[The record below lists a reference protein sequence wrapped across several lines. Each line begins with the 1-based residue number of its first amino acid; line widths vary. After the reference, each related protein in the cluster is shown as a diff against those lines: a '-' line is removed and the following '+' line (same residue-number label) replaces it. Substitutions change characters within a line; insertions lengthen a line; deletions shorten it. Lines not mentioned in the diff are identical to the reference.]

1 MSRVS
6 LSHENAAAALRSD
19 LARHPGLAD
28 FGEATSL
35 WTGYVSVLVRAV
47 RTPLPLPPLLRDF
60 VKLLVQEPGARA
72 LLRTQPDY
80 RLVHAAHRALRTS
93 DLSAFSTSTRALAA
107 RMEDAGALALA
118 DTALQMLLLVR
129 LDEEGIAID
138 EQGRV
143 IAHRARITRQG
154 GNTELSL
161 EQYQSVE
168 RIARV
173 TRSDE
178 LYARAWIGFAVL
190 AMVRG
195 NFPECAE
202 WFARAA
208 TAANKA
214 GDRDLSRNAHHGSLI
229 AAAKRDAFDDALRHG
244 WLAFRYSVGDAQLEA
259 EALSNLG
266 GVMLQ
271 ARAYRPAAAAF
282 DATLRR
288 DPPARLAIPALGG
301 AIVTAARLG
310 DVERARRRYAEL
322 ARYAAASDHQ
332 WEVTD
337 ALIEAATA
345 LFLLG
350 DIAEAERVRARALAL
365 ANEGKF
371 HELEFRAERVAN
383 ESPQQ
388 APITVEMSRETRTI
402 CEQVEQLD
410 ANELLELSGA
420 Q

>member
-1 MSRVS
+1 MSSVTF
-6 LSHENAAAALRSD
+6 SHENAAAALRSD
-19 LARHPGLAD
+19 LARHPGVAD

-47 RTPLPLPPLLRDF
+47 RAQLALPRLVRDLAKS
-60 VKLLVQEPGARA
+60 VVREPGARS
-72 LLRTQPDY
+72 LLRTQTDH
-80 RLVHAAHRALRTS
+80 RLVRDAHRALRHS
-93 DLSAFSTSTRALAA
+93 DLGGFSSATRALAA

-129 LDEEGIAID
+129 ID
-138 EQGRV
+138 GAGVGMEEQGRV
-143 IAHRARITRQG
+143 IAHRARIARQG
-154 GNTELSL
+154 GDVELAI
-161 EQYQSVE
+161 EQYRNVE
-168 RIARV
+168 RIAKI

-178 LYARAWIGFAVL
+178 LYARTWIGFGVL

-195 NFPECAE
+195 NYPESVE

-208 TAANKA
+208 TAATKA

-229 AAAKRDAFDDALRHG
+229 VAAKRGDFDDALRHG

-271 ARAYRPAAAAF
+271 ARAYNPAAAAF
-282 DATLRR
+282 DAALRR
-288 DPPARLAIPALGG
+288 NPPARLAIPALGG

-310 DVERARRRYAEL
+310 DAERARRRYAML
-322 ARYAAASDHQ
+322 ARYAAAADHQ
-332 WEVTD
+332 YEVAD
-337 ALIEAATA
+337 ALIDAATA
-345 LFLLG
+345 LFLIG
-350 DIAEAERVRARALAL
+350 DVAEAARVRARALEL
-365 ANEGKF
+365 ANEGNF
-371 HELEFRAERVAN
+371 HELEFRAERVAD
-383 ESPQQ
+383 ESAQP
-388 APITVEMSRETRTI
+388 APIAVEMSRETRTV

-420 Q
+420 

>member
-1 MSRVS
+1 VIF
-6 LSHENAAAALRSD
+6 SHESGAAALRSD
-19 LARHPGLAD
+19 LARHPGVED
-28 FGEATSL
+28 CGEATSL
-35 WTGYVSVLVRAV
+35 WTGYVSVLVRAA
-47 RTPLPLPPLLRDF
+47 RAQLPLAPLIRDF
-60 VKLLVQEPGARA
+60 VKSIVRERGARS

-80 RLVHAAHRALRTS
+80 RLVHDAHRTLRAS
-93 DLSAFSTSTRALAA
+93 DLAGFSSATRALAA

-118 DTALQMLLLVR
+118 DAGLQALLLIR
-129 LDEEGIAID
+129 IDGDGIALE

-143 IAHRARITRQG
+143 IAHRARIVRQAG
-154 GNTELSL
+154 EVELAG
-161 EQYQSVE
+161 EQYRNVE
-168 RIARV
+168 RIARRM
-173 TRSDE
+173 RSDE

-190 AMVRG
+190 ALVRG
-195 NFPECAE
+195 NYPECAE

-208 TAANKA
+208 TAADKA

-244 WLAFRYSVGDAQLEA
+244 WLAFRYSIGDAQLEA

-282 DATLRR
+282 DAALRR
-288 DPPARLAIPALGG
+288 DPPARMAIPALGG

-310 DVERARRRYAEL
+310 DAERARQRYAAL

-332 WEVTD
+332 YEVTD

-345 LFLLG
+345 LFLIG
-350 DIAEAERVRARALAL
+350 DAAEADRVRARALEL
-365 ANEGKF
+365 ARKGKY
-371 HELEFRAERVAN
+371 HEFEFRAERVAE
-383 ESPQQ
+383 ESRGQ
-388 APITVEMSRETRTI
+388 APIAVEMSRETRTV

-410 ANELLELSGA
+410 ANELLELSRA
-420 Q
+420 

>member
-1 MSRVS
+1 MSFA
-6 LSHENAAAALRSD
+6 HESAAAALRSD
-19 LARHPGLAD
+19 LARHPGAED
-28 FGEATSL
+28 FGESTGL
-35 WTGYVSVLVRAV
+35 WTGFVSVLIRAV
-47 RTPLPLPPLLRDF
+47 RAALPLPPLLRDF
-60 VKLLVQEPGARA
+60 VKSVVREPGARA
-72 LLRTQPDY
+72 LFHTQPDY
-80 RLVHAAHRALRTS
+80 RLVREANRALRTS
-93 DLSAFSTSTRALAA
+93 ALDAFSSATRALVA
-107 RMEDAGALALA
+107 RIEDAGALALA
-118 DTALQMLLLVR
+118 DTALQMLLLLRV
-129 LDEEGIAID
+129 DGEGITIE

-143 IAHRARITRQG
+143 VAHRARITRQV
-154 GNTELSL
+154 GNTDLAL
-161 EQYQSVE
+161 EQYGSVE

-190 AMVRG
+190 AMFRG

-208 TAANKA
+208 TAADKA

-282 DATLRR
+282 DAALRR

-310 DVERARRRYAEL
+310 DAERTRRRYAEL

-332 WEVTD
+332 YEVTD

-350 DIAEAERVRARALAL
+350 EVAEAERVRARALEL
-365 ANEGKF
+365 ANEGRF

-383 ESPQQ
+383 ETPQQ
-388 APITVEMSRETRTI
+388 APIAVEMSRETRTI
-402 CEQVEQLD
+402 CQQVEQLD
-410 ANELLELSGA
+410 AAELLELSSA
-420 Q
+420 

>member
-1 MSRVS
+1 MT

-19 LARHPGLAD
+19 LARHPGVAD

-35 WTGYVSVLVRAV
+35 WAGFVSVLVRAV
-47 RTPLPLPPLLRDF
+47 RTQLPLPQLARDF
-60 VKLLVQEPGARA
+60 AKSVMREPGARS
-72 LLRTQPDY
+72 LLRTQTDY
-80 RLVHAAHRALRTS
+80 RLVRDAYRALRHS
-93 DLSAFSTSTRALAA
+93 DLGSFSSATRALAA

-129 LDEEGIAID
+129 VDGAGVSLE

-143 IAHRARITRQG
+143 IAHRARIARQG
-154 GNTELSL
+154 GDVDLSR
-161 EQYQSVE
+161 EQYRNVE
-168 RIARV
+168 RIARI

-190 AMVRG
+190 AMIRG

-208 TAANKA
+208 AAANKA

-244 WLAFRYSVGDAQLEA
+244 WLAFRYSIGDAQLEA

-282 DATLRR
+282 DAALRR
-288 DPPARLAIPALGG
+288 SPPARLAIPALGG

-310 DVERARRRYAEL
+310 DAERARRRYAML

-332 WEVTD
+332 YEVTD

-350 DIAEAERVRARALAL
+350 DVAEAERVRARALEL

-371 HELEFRAERVAN
+371 HELEFRAERIAD
-383 ESPQQ
+383 ESGKQ
-388 APITVEMSRETRTI
+388 APIAVEMSRETRTV

-420 Q
+420 

>member
-1 MSRVS
+1 MTFA
-6 LSHENAAAALRSD
+6 HENAAAALRSD
-19 LARHPGLAD
+19 LARHPGVAD
-28 FGEATSL
+28 FGDATGL

-47 RTPLPLPPLLRDF
+47 RAQLPLPPLVRDL
-60 VKLLVQEPGARA
+60 VKSVVREPGARA
-72 LLRTQPDY
+72 MLRAQPDY
-80 RLVHAAHRALRTS
+80 RLVRAANRALRNS
-93 DLSAFSTSTRALAA
+93 DLGAFSSATRALAA
-107 RMEDAGALALA
+107 RMEDGGALALA

-129 LDEEGIAID
+129 AGGDGIAIE

-143 IAHRARITRQG
+143 IAHRARIARQG
-154 GNTELSL
+154 GDVELAL
-161 EQYQSVE
+161 EQYRNVE
-168 RIARV
+168 RIAKI

-178 LYARAWIGFAVL
+178 LYARTWIGFAVL

-195 NFPECAE
+195 NYPESVE

-208 TAANKA
+208 TAASKA

-229 AAAKRDAFDDALRHG
+229 AAAKRGDFDDALRHG

-271 ARAYRPAAAAF
+271 ARAYNPAAAAF
-282 DATLRR
+282 DAALRR
-288 DPPARLAIPALGG
+288 SPPARLAIPALGG

-310 DVERARRRYAEL
+310 DAERARRRYAML

-332 WEVTD
+332 YEVAD
-337 ALIEAATA
+337 ALIDAATA
-345 LFLLG
+345 LFLIG
-350 DIAEAERVRARALAL
+350 DVAEAQRVRGRALEL

-371 HELEFRAERVAN
+371 HELEFRAERVTD
-383 ESPQQ
+383 ESAQP
-388 APITVEMSRETRTI
+388 APIAVEMSRETRTV

-420 Q
+420 